1 MSDDKQDDSNDSGSS
16 DSDSTTEGDQRGISD
31 EQLPE
36 DLQPTDD
43 NPLAR
48 HPGQTG
54 DDDDKIGADTES
66 GDAENPSTEITYGSG
81 DSDTSQS
88 SESSESSGDSE
99 ESGPTDAE
107 EGDGSEQLE
116 NGGGGAG

>member
-36 DLQPTDD
+36 DLQPTED

-54 DDDDKIGADTES
+54 DDEDKIGADTES

-81 DSDTSQS
+81 DSKTSET
-88 SESSESSGDSE
+88 SETSE